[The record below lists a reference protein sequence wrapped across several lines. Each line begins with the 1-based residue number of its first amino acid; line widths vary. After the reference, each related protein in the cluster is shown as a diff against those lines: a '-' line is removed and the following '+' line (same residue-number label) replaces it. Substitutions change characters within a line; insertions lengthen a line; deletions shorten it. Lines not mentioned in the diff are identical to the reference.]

1 MSTAAAAS
9 QVKRTTPELYRDCL
23 RLIRHVAPGTSSGK
37 AVALRT
43 MVRGEF
49 KKPLTAGQDVESRKA
64 QAIRALSNY
73 MLTVA
78 APKDEKLKSSMKDF
92 HGRSVQE
99 AKDLQ
104 KSNQQEKEE
113 NVQQGDSK
121 QK

>member
-1 MSTAAAAS
+1 
-9 QVKRTTPELYRDCL
+9 
-23 RLIRHVAPGTSSGK
+23 
-37 AVALRT
+37 